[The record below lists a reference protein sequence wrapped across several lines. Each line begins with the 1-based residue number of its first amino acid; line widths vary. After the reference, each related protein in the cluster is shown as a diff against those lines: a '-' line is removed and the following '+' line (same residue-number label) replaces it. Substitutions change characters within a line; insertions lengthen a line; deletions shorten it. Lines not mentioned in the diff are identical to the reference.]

1 MLRSVFIAFWS
12 LVVTGFFSA
21 AAIVASLLDS
31 SGEGAFRV
39 AHSWARSLL
48 FPTGI
53 KVYVR
58 GLSNIRPGRPYIFM
72 SNHQS
77 NFDIPILIAHLGVSF
92 RWLAKAELFRIPL
105 FGLAIKRSGY
115 ISIDRSNRK
124 AAIASLRQAA
134 SIIRS
139 GTSVSIFPEGTRSR
153 DGRIHPFKKGGFIL
167 AVDAGVPVV
176 PIVIHG
182 TWPIMS
188 KNRLM
193 IRPGPVNVEIFPP
206 VNASDY
212 TRKNKDLLQAR
223 IEKTI
228 QEGFQKYER
237 GHPSC

>member
-12 LVVTGFFSA
+12 LVVTGFFSM
-21 AAIVASLLDS
+21 AAIFASLLDS

-39 AHSWARSLL
+39 AHLWARSLL

-53 KVYVR
+53 KVNVR

-124 AAIASLRQAA
+124 AAIAGLRQAA
-134 SIIRS
+134 STIRS